1 MATGEHTI
9 TLGNFMNSATLIL
22 DNGSHFNAIAHN
34 LAHEPVRG
42 EVVFNTG
49 MTGYEETLTDPSY
62 AGQILVFTYP
72 LLGNYGVGTKQNWE
86 SIKIQVK
93 AVICSNLICETA
105 HHDCEHSLLAC
116 LHKQGIPILSGID
129 TRELTKIL
137 RDNGTMNGQIKLT
150 NTISTTP
157 PHQTYAENLVAQVST
172 KQINYHGNGKYQ
184 ILLVDFGVKHNII
197 RSLLNF
203 DVTIKQV
210 PFDYDYSHEQCDG
223 ILLSNGPGD
232 PKDCRQSITILKAAL
247 KNDTPIFGICL
258 GSQLLG
264 LAAGADTYKL
274 KFGHRGQNQPVQDTQ
289 SLRCYLSSQNHGYA
303 LCHNSLPDDW
313 QIIFTH
319 LHDNSIAGIKH
330 TYKPFSAVQFHPE
343 AAAGPHD
350 TAFLFNDFIQQ
361 VITGAS
367 QK

>member
-1 MATGEHTI
+1 
-9 TLGNFMNSATLIL
+9 MNSATLIL
-22 DNGSHFNAIAHN
+22 DNGSHFNAVAHN
-34 LAHEPVRG
+34 LTHEQISG

-72 LLGNYGVGTKQNWE
+72 LLGNYGVSSAQNWE
-86 SIKIQVK
+86 SMQIQVK
-93 AVICSNLICETA
+93 AVICANLIHETA
-105 HHDCEHSLLAC
+105 HHNCEHSLLDC
-116 LHKQGIPILSGID
+116 LHKQGIPILNGID

-137 RDNGTMNGQIKLT
+137 RENGTMNGQIKLT
-150 NTISTTP
+150 SNSMATQAQPTK
-157 PHQTYAENLVAQVST
+157 ANNLVAQVST
-172 KQINYHGNGKYQ
+172 KKIIYHGTGKYK
-184 ILLVDFGVKHNII
+184 ILLIDFGVKQNII

-203 DVTIKQV
+203 NVTVKQV
-210 PFDYDYSHEQCDG
+210 AFDYDYSHEQCDG

-232 PKDCRQSITILKAAL
+232 PKACNQSIAILKAAL
-247 KNDTPIFGICL
+247 ENNIPIFGICL

-303 LCHNSLPDDW
+303 LCHNSLPEDW
-313 QIIFTH
+313 QITFTH
-319 LHDNSIAGIKH
+319 LHDNSIAGIRHKS
-330 TYKPFSAVQFHPE
+330 KPFSAVQFHPE

-350 TAFLFNDFIQQ
+350 TAFLFNDFMQQ
-361 VITGAS
+361 VIIGAQ

>member
-1 MATGEHTI
+1 
-9 TLGNFMNSATLIL
+9 
-22 DNGSHFNAIAHN
+22 
-34 LAHEPVRG
+34 
-42 EVVFNTG
+42 
-49 MTGYEETLTDPSY
+49 
-62 AGQILVFTYP
+62 
-72 LLGNYGVGTKQNWE
+72 
-86 SIKIQVK
+86 
-93 AVICSNLICETA
+93 
-105 HHDCEHSLLAC
+105 
-116 LHKQGIPILSGID
+116 
-129 TRELTKIL
+129 
-137 RDNGTMNGQIKLT
+137 MNGQIKLT
-150 NTISTTP
+150 SNSMAT
-157 PHQTYAENLVAQVST
+157 QTQPIHAESLVTQVST
-172 KQINYHGNGKYQ
+172 KEIIYHGTGKYQ
-184 ILLVDFGVKHNII
+184 ILLVDFGVKQNII

-203 DVTIKQV
+203 NVTVKQV

-232 PKDCRQSITILKAAL
+232 PKDCSQSIAILKAAL
-247 KNDTPIFGICL
+247 KNNIPTFGICL

-303 LCHNSLPDDW
+303 LCHNSLPNDW
-313 QIIFTH
+313 QITFTH

-330 TYKPFSAVQFHPE
+330 KSKPYSAVQFHPE

-361 VITGAS
+361 VMMGAS

>member
-1 MATGEHTI
+1 M
-9 TLGNFMNSATLIL
+9 LGNFMNSATLIL
-22 DNGSHFNAIAHN
+22 DNGSHFNAVAHN
-34 LAHEPVRG
+34 LAHELISG

-72 LLGNYGVGTKQNWE
+72 LLGNYGVSSAQNWE
-86 SIKIQVK
+86 SMQIQVK
-93 AVICSNLICETA
+93 AVICANLIHETA
-105 HHDCEHSLLAC
+105 HHDCEHSLLDC

-150 NTISTTP
+150 SNNIATQAQPT
-157 PHQTYAENLVAQVST
+157 QAENFVAQVST
-172 KQINYHGNGKYQ
+172 KEISYHGTGKYQ
-184 ILLVDFGVKHNII
+184 ILLVDFGVKQNII

-232 PKDCRQSITILKAAL
+232 PKACNQSIAILKAAL
-247 KNDTPIFGICL
+247 RSNIPIFGICL

-303 LCHNSLPDDW
+303 LCHNSLPEDW
-313 QIIFTH
+313 QITFTH

-330 TYKPFSAVQFHPE
+330 KSKPFSAVQFHPE

-361 VITGAS
+361 IMMGAQ